1 LADFPALE
9 DLMSNRKEHHV
20 VPHKD
25 GWAVKR
31 ENSERAS
38 SVQKTKGDA
47 VRIGREIS
55 KNQGTEFIIHKK
67 DGTIQESDSHGN
79 DPRSSKG

>member
-1 LADFPALE
+1 
-9 DLMSNRKEHHV
+9 MKRKEHHV

-38 SVQKTKGDA
+38 KVFPTKQKA
-47 VRIGREIS
+47 MEWGREQS
-55 KNQGTEFIIHKK
+55 KTQKSELIPHKK
-67 DGTIQESDSHGN
+67 DGKIQNPDSHGN
-79 DPRSSKG
+79 DPFPPKDKK